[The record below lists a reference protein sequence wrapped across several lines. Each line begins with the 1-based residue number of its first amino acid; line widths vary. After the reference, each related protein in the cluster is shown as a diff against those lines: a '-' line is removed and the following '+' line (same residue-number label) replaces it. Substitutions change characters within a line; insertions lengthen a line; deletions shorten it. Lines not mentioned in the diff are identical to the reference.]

1 MGCEGIK
8 AVCGVLKGNKKI
20 LTLGLGDRSYV
31 KTAEVKAIAELIK
44 ENKSITDLTLRSGSF
59 ESGENCGKIIS
70 EALKENSTL
79 RSLRLSGK

>member
-1 MGCEGIK
+1 MEYEGTK
-8 AVCGVLKGNKKI
+8 AICGVLKGNKKI
-20 LTLGLGDRSYV
+20 LTLGLGDRYV

-44 ENKSITDLTLRSGSF
+44 ENKSITDLTLRSSDF

-79 RSLRLSGK
+79 RSLRLNGK